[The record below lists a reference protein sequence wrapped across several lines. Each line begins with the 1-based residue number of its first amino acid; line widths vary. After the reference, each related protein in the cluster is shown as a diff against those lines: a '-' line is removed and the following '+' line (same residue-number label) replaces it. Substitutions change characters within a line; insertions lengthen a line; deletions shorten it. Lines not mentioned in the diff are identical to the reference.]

1 MATEYIA
8 NDCLSDL
15 SKHPKL
21 TKMKWKF
28 CTAKNRKITSKYVYK
43 FQSQDKL
50 LAASTQYKKLNLI
63 QTFLRIK

>member
-43 FQSQDKL
+43 F
-50 LAASTQYKKLNLI
+50 
-63 QTFLRIK
+63 